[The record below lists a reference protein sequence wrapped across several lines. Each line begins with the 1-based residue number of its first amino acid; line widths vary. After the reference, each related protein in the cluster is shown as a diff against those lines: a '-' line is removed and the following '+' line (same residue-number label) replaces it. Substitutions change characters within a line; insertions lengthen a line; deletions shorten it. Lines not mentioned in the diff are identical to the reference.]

1 MSKYDVI
8 ITGGGLGGLETALVL
23 SKEGMN
29 VCVLERC
36 KQAGGLLQSFRRH
49 DKVLDTSI
57 HYVGSMDKGEALDR
71 YFRYFGIADEI
82 DAVRLDQNSYDN
94 VILEDSKYSFPMGID
109 NFEEY
114 LMSEFPSERRVI
126 PVFCR
131 YVREAGMLS
140 DLENLKNGLFN
151 MDYMD
156 YYTVSASDIIRNNI
170 KDPRLFDALWG
181 TSLLYAGIE
190 KITPFYIHAI
200 TLYSN
205 LKGAYRFRGGTKS
218 ITDALVRRIE
228 ENGGTVM
235 RGMEVTRIVAGNDG
249 TEGVMTSDGSFFE
262 SDSVISDIHP
272 VETFRILD
280 KSAKLKPSFISRITS
295 EDNTYGLFCLYLT
308 MKPGCFRYVN
318 QNFFIRKGN
327 KRVNYVLLSMQ
338 PPANGGAFA
347 EVVTIVTPMSY
358 SAIERWSET
367 KVGNRGDDYLDF
379 KESMSEEILDF
390 VSNDFPDIKSSIE
403 HKYSATPLTF
413 RDYTKTPQ
421 GSAYGIQKNCNKPY
435 STFIAGRTKLPG
447 LYLTGQN
454 INVHGVLGVTITSL
468 LTCAD
473 LLGSDYIINKIKEKA

>member
-94 VILEDSKYSFPMGID
+94 VILEDSFPMGID

>member
-8 ITGGGLGGLETALVL
+8 IVGGGLGGLETALVL

-29 VCVLERC
+29 VCVLEKCR
-36 KQAGGLLQSFRRH
+36 QAGGMLQSFMR
-49 DKVLDTSI
+49 DGKIMDSAI
-57 HYVGSMDKGEALDR
+57 HYVGSMDKDEALDR
-71 YFRYFGIADEI
+71 YFRYFGITGEI
-82 DAVRLDQNSYDN
+82 DAVRLDQDCYDN
-94 VILEDSKYSFPMGID
+94 ILIEDSRYSFPMGLD

-114 LMSEFPSERRVI
+114 LKSKFPSERRVI
-126 PVFCR
+126 PLFCK

-170 KDPRLFDALWG
+170 KDPGLFDALWG

-190 KITPFYIHAI
+190 KVTPFYIHAI

-218 ITDALVRRIE
+218 ITDALIRRIE

-235 RGMEVTRIVAGNDG
+235 MGMEVTRILAGN
-249 TEGVMTSDGSFFE
+249 EGIKGVETADGSYFE
-262 SDSVISDIHP
+262 SGSVISDIHP

-280 KSAKLKPSFISRITS
+280 KTAKLKPSFISRITS

-308 MKPGCFRYVN
+308 MKPGSFRYIN
-318 QNFFIRKGN
+318 QNFFIRRGN
-327 KRVNYVLLSMQ
+327 NRVNYVLLSMQ
-338 PPANGGAFA
+338 PPANMGEYA
-347 EVVTIVTPMSY
+347 EVVTIVTPVPY
-358 SAIERWSET
+358 SAFERWDGT
-367 KVGNRGDDYLDF
+367 CVGKRGNDYLDY
-379 KESMSEEILDF
+379 KESISEEILNF
-390 VSNDFPDIKSSIE
+390 VSYDFPDIKRAVD
-403 HKYSATPLTF
+403 KKFTATPLTF

-473 LLGSDYIINKIKEKA
+473 LLGSDYVINKIKEKA